1 MSQTETFVT
10 HGFGPFFRQDSRYLI
25 LGSFPSVRS
34 REASFYYAHP
44 QNRFWKILAAIFDD
58 TVPVST
64 EEKKAFLIRH
74 RIALYA
80 VIESCRI
87 TGSSDSSI
95 RDVTVTDLM
104 PVLGTSHVG
113 ARIFA
118 NGTRAWDLYRRW
130 QYPLTGIAAV
140 KLPSSS
146 PANAAWT
153 LPRLIET
160 WSVAFQLVV

>member
-74 RIALYA
+74 RIALYD

-104 PVLGTSHVG
+104 PVLAVPRRG
-113 ARIFA
+113 A
-118 NGTRAWDLYRRW
+118 DLCQRDAGLGSVPALAISADRNRCREAS
-130 QYPLTGIAAV
+130 LIIACKCSLDA
-140 KLPSSS
+140 SASD
-146 PANAAWT
+146 
-153 LPRLIET
+153 
-160 WSVAFQLVV
+160 